1 MQEQDVALAGRVQ
14 WLRKGKGLVSRLTG
28 ARLVDARARLLRR
41 RGATTLV
48 VEAEDGSKRAV
59 VRVDAGCA
67 IDVTPPPHTPPGAF
81 SVGRRGEAGVV
92 LVTTHRGA
100 WLLALGARLLA
111 GRAGLGASSTWRHAC
126 LRGSP
131 HARALCDDDT
141 GECDVNARDA
151 RGRAPLHV
159 AAARGARVTHLLECG
174 ADVGAVDG
182 AGATALHVA
191 CAAARPVCV
200 GGPCGSYR
208 PSNRSGV
215 GSHGFWFY
223 AGRGARRRG
232 RAGVEAR
239 PPRRGAGPRA
249 GGGSG
254 ARGSHGHGR
263 GGGGARAR
271 RARGARRTGLHGRAR
286 ARVLPAGAR
295 ALRVPGRGRGRRRS
309 APRAAAAS
317 HERGARRA
325 GAGRRSFAL
334 LLRLPRE
341 PERRR
346 RRGRG
351 VGARRRGAG
360 GARRRGRLR
369 ARTGTRAGRRAR
381 AVSAGPL
388 GRDRGRL
395 RGGRRARL
403 AGLRR
408 APGGVRGEGGGG
420 RRDTRRG
427 RVVGG
432 SFSRP
437 RKGRP
442 RAAVGA
448 SVAAAGV
455 LDARRRA
462 VAVAAGPR
470 RARRR
475 GGARRPAHGGGGAR
489 GATLAPRRQGRRARR
504 RRGGVRAGLR
514 APQPA
519 AELVVD

>member
-1 MQEQDVALAGRVQ
+1 

-81 SVGRRGEAGVV
+81 SVGRRGDAGVV

-111 GRAGLGASSTWRHAC
+111 GRAGLGASGTWRHAC

-159 AAARGARVTHLLECG
+159 AAARGARVTHLLERG

-208 PSNRSGV
+208 PSNRSGL

-232 RAGVEAR
+232 RAG
-239 PPRRGAGPRA
+239 
-249 GGGSG
+249 
-254 ARGSHGHGR
+254 
-263 GGGGARAR
+263 
-271 RARGARRTGLHGRAR
+271 
-286 ARVLPAGAR
+286 
-295 ALRVPGRGRGRRRS
+295 
-309 APRAAAAS
+309 
-317 HERGARRA
+317 
-325 GAGRRSFAL
+325 
-334 LLRLPRE
+334 
-341 PERRR
+341 
-346 RRGRG
+346 
-351 VGARRRGAG
+351 
-360 GARRRGRLR
+360 
-369 ARTGTRAGRRAR
+369 
-381 AVSAGPL
+381 
-388 GRDRGRL
+388 
-395 RGGRRARL
+395 
-403 AGLRR
+403 
-408 APGGVRGEGGGG
+408 
-420 RRDTRRG
+420 
-427 RVVGG
+427 
-432 SFSRP
+432 
-437 RKGRP
+437 
-442 RAAVGA
+442 
-448 SVAAAGV
+448 
-455 LDARRRA
+455 
-462 VAVAAGPR
+462 
-470 RARRR
+470 
-475 GGARRPAHGGGGAR
+475 
-489 GATLAPRRQGRRARR
+489 
-504 RRGGVRAGLR
+504 
-514 APQPA
+514 
-519 AELVVD
+519 